1 MFGTLSQRLQQ
12 TFRRL
17 RSRGR
22 LTEQD
27 VDAALREVRLALLE
41 ADVHFRVV
49 KEFIQRLR
57 ERAVGEE
64 VLHSL
69 TPTQMVIKL
78 VHQELT
84 QLMGGEAVRLQL
96 TGQPTV
102 VLLVGLQGA
111 GKTTAAA
118 KLAGWLQR
126 DHHRPLLVAA
136 DVYRPAAIRQ
146 LQVLGEQLHVPVF
159 EQGTDVPPVTI
170 ATQGLA
176 HARLHGYDVVLIDTA
191 GRLQIDEA
199 MMAEVREIKSQVQ
212 PQEILLVVDAMTGQ
226 EAVNVASQFNE
237 ALQLTG
243 VILTKL
249 DGDARGGAA
258 LSIRKVTGAPIKF
271 VGVGEKL
278 DALEPFYPDR
288 MAARI
293 LGMGD
298 VLSLIER
305 AQSTLDQKEA
315 REVGERLVRNSFTL
329 EDFLVQMQQVR
340 RLGPLDQ
347 LLGMIP
353 GLDRLAGHH
362 PELGQQGEQ
371 QMRRVEAIIRSMT
384 PQERRQPGL
393 IDASR
398 KRRIAAGS
406 GTTVQDVNRLLK
418 EFDQVRSLMKQV
430 SGQAKRKG
438 AVSKGLR
445 FLSDSW
451 QSRGGK

>member
-12 TFRRL
+12 TFQRL

-170 ATQGLA
+170 ATQGVT

-315 REVGERLVRNSFTL
+315 REVGERLARNSFTL

-353 GLDRLAGHH
+353 GFDRLAGHH

-438 AVSKGLR
+438 AVPKGLR
-445 FLSDSW
+445 FPF
-451 QSRGGK
+451 